1 MSIGRCRKFHNA
13 SSPSCGPILLLVSSM
28 PSKGYVAPTL
38 ATKENFFTSLP
49 SLWAMAGHVVQKS
62 NPIVAAIIL
71 TFFILFNLN
80 SATL

>member
-1 MSIGRCRKFHNA
+1 MSIGTRLRFHNA

-49 SLWAMAGHVVQKS
+49 SLWAMAGHAYRCC
-62 NPIVAAIIL
+62 NNTYFL
-71 TFFILFNLN
+71 HFI
-80 SATL
+80 